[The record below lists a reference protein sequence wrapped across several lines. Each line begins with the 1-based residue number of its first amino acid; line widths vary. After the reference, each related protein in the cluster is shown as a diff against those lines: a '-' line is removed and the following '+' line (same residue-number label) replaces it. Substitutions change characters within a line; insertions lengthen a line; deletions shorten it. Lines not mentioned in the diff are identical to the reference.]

1 MINDWN
7 NNFFLSL
14 CVEKCVKWWID
25 MTKRYVNIYWISLTR
40 HLCCFD
46 AWYWKWYVIL
56 ATVRGLKSDKD
67 KTEVKEEEPKYE
79 QNEVNGK
86 FKIMSKWDEDLNDR
100 SSTKFKKLEA
110 TIKEGLLEMLR
121 GDENLKD
128 QADFEVDIISFR

>member
-1 MINDWN
+1 MHDI
-7 NNFFLSL
+7 
-14 CVEKCVKWWID
+14 E
-25 MTKRYVNIYWISLTR
+25 
-40 HLCCFD
+40 
-46 AWYWKWYVIL
+46 KWYVIL

-121 GDENLKD
+121 GDENLKN

>member
-1 MINDWN
+1 MHDI
-7 NNFFLSL
+7 
-14 CVEKCVKWWID
+14 K
-25 MTKRYVNIYWISLTR
+25 
-40 HLCCFD
+40 
-46 AWYWKWYVIL
+46 KWYGIL